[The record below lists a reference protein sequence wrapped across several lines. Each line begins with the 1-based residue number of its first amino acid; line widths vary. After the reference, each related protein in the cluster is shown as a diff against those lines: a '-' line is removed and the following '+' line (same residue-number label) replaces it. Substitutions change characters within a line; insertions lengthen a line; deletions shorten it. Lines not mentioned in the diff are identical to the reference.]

1 MKTRRILKLSLLSI
15 LCVSLITIVAQE
27 LNYSNKRRNFVED
40 QQSLFY
46 GGDTLHVITALQLA
60 EGQNLQDGVRRYI
73 ESVEGAGGKTIYAG
87 KAMLLAR
94 QSKQLPAVE
103 WDAFVIT
110 QFSNRNA
117 WDILSGQDNYRSMRA
132 EFSQSYALGMERP
145 VAMNLIVPL
154 ALLGTKVGQL
164 LSRKAPRYPFPA
176 PVLPADPQAAA
187 ESNAQRA
194 YLQQLVEEH
203 EIYSQ
208 DAVLVFNFVKQGSA
222 EQRQANSNYGS
233 NMFSLMAEQG
243 YGPMHL
249 GNAVT
254 LEGSADFDE
263 VVLMY
268 YPGPQY
274 FVDMVQS
281 SFFGGIS
288 GDKQLGDT
296 AVTVTVPLL
305 GHL

>member
-1 MKTRRILKLSLLSI
+1 M
-15 LCVSLITIVAQE
+15 
-27 LNYSNKRRNFVED
+27 
-40 QQSLFY
+40 
-46 GGDTLHVITALQLA
+46 
-60 EGQNLQDGVRRYI
+60 
-73 ESVEGAGGKTIYAG
+73 
-87 KAMLLAR
+87 
-94 QSKQLPAVE
+94 
-103 WDAFVIT
+103 
-110 QFSNRNA
+110 
-117 WDILSGQDNYRSMRA
+117 
-132 EFSQSYALGMERP
+132 
-145 VAMNLIVPL
+145 
-154 ALLGTKVGQL
+154 
-164 LSRKAPRYPFPA
+164 
-176 PVLPADPQAAA
+176 
-187 ESNAQRA
+187 
-194 YLQQLVEEH
+194 
-203 EIYSQ
+203 
-208 DAVLVFNFVKQGSA
+208 FNFVKQGSA

-254 LEGSADFDE
+254 LEGNADFDE
-263 VVLMY
+263 VILMY